1 MCIHY
6 TIEVLTA
13 SLYTP
18 NSVVGRY
25 PSMLVINVVAGSAYF
40 DIRVAIRLILELC
53 HNQETAFYELHRRRS
68 WPGEDV
74 SE

>member
-6 TIEVLTA
+6 TIKVLTA
-13 SLYTP
+13 PLYTP

-40 DIRVAIRLILELC
+40 DIRVAIRCDLANSGGL
-53 HNQETAFYELHRRRS
+53 S
-68 WPGEDV
+68 
-74 SE
+74 